1 MQLDMLKAFK
11 MTNLVKKK
19 IYIYYRQ
26 PAPFDG
32 QSTVYNETLQIS
44 SNV

>member
-11 MTNLVKKK
+11 MTNLVKKN
-19 IYIYYRQ
+19 IYYRQ